1 MNSCV
6 FPGSFDPVTVG
17 HLDLIRRAAAQFDL
31 VTVTVMINVR
41 KKSSISLEKRVDF
54 LQRACQGLPNVNIDS
69 WDGLLTEYMREHGE
83 KIILRGIRNANEYL
97 QEAEAAALNRL
108 LAPETET
115 WFIPASEGLGCVS
128 SSAVRE
134 LAAFGGNIHPFVPSG
149 LAEEIAEAL
158 SNVND

>member
-69 WDGLLTEYMREHGE
+69 WDGLLTEY
-83 KIILRGIRNANEYL
+83 
-97 QEAEAAALNRL
+97 LNRL

-134 LAAFGGNIHPFVPSG
+134 LAAFRGNIHPFVPSG